1 VSERTSILQG
11 LRWPVGSDL
20 APSEAL
26 DRHEACVHRQPWL
39 IRAVLSCWLGGPAG
53 SASCPAPG
61 SPPCSWPC
69 LCPAAPAG
77 LNLSR
82 VTHLSQGPSPSPPLP
97 NPRSSGGF
105 CPSDPS
111 DTHSNVRRVPGLL
124 PGMGSPSLL
133 SGLETNSNPGSRQCP
148 GFKSPD
154 PAWPA
159 APVWPRGPQVATAEE
174 SSKLSV
180 HPLICPPTPNC
191 PSFTHPAIHPPS
203 HPASQ
208 PSIHLAIH
216 PSTHTA
222 IHPPIHPAIHP
233 PSHPSTQPSIHLAI
247 HPSSQPASQP
257 SIHPP
262 TQPSTHPST

>member
-1 VSERTSILQG
+1 MSERTSILQG

-26 DRHEACVHRQPWL
+26 DRHEACVHLQPWL
-39 IRAVLSCWLGGPAG
+39 IRAVLGCWLGGPEG

-77 LNLSR
+77 LNLSG
-82 VTHLSQGPSPSPPLP
+82 VTRLSQGPSPSPPLP
-97 NPRSSGGF
+97 NPRSSGEF

-111 DTHSNVRRVPGLL
+111 DTHSNVRRAPGLL

-133 SGLETNSNPGSRQCP
+133 SGLETNSNSGSRQCP

-159 APVWPRGPQVATAEE
+159 APVWPWEPQVATAEE

-180 HPLICPPTPNC
+180 HPLICPPTSNC

-203 HPASQ
+203 QSSTSHPFIHPSIQPASQ
-208 PSIHLAIH
+208 PASH
-216 PSTHTA
+216 PSTYPA
-222 IHPPIHPAIHP
+222 IHPPIHLALTPVY
-233 PSHPSTQPSIHLAI
+233 STNSKRSALCLN
-247 HPSSQPASQP
+247 SRR
-257 SIHPP
+257 
-262 TQPSTHPST
+262 